1 MSFQFLPLDK
11 IRAAEDQPRKT
22 FYQDSLEEL
31 AASIKERG
39 VLEPIVV
46 RPNKTHPGFYEIVM
60 GERRYRASC
69 LAGMETIPAVVR
81 DLSDEDA
88 AADALLENFQREDLN
103 AIEKARAI
111 QGLLQ
116 FMSYEKAA
124 RTLGVSDTTLRRL
137 LDLLELP
144 ESIQAELIT
153 RPGAN
158 TSAVFTEGHARA
170 LLALNQ
176 DPKIQLRLVEKIKA
190 EKMGVGALDQIIRAI
205 QQYPTKKEIFL
216 RVTGTVADQ
225 MLRSFKAG
233 EEKVKPYKSQTA
245 KDHLKGI
252 DRKLNDLTDT
262 LDGRI
267 VDYISVEE
275 MNHLL
280 ASLTQMTKHIESF
293 TGKVRQALEKKDYG
307 FREVYIHCPL
317 CGRIELVGAVRC
329 SICWTVLR
337 RCIDCGNYDAT
348 NARCATHEKAV
359 VAEEAE
365 APRET
370 SLSYR
375 CTEYR
380 PKFTPKGLPVVG
392 EARGGG
398 AGLRKF

>member
-1 MSFQFLPLDK
+1 MSYQFLPLEK

-22 FYQDSLEEL
+22 FFQDSLEEL

-46 RPNKTHPGFYEIVM
+46 RPHKTHAGFFEIVM
-60 GERRYRASC
+60 GERRYRASQ
-69 LAGMETIPAVVR
+69 LAGMPTIPAVIR
-81 DLSDEDA
+81 ELSDEDA

-111 QGLLQ
+111 QSLLK

-124 RTLGVSDTTLRRL
+124 RTLGVSDTTIRRL

-144 ESIQAELIT
+144 EIIQAELIT
-153 RPGAN
+153 RPGAI
-158 TSAVFTEGHARA
+158 SVFTEGHARA

-176 DPKIQLRLVEKIKA
+176 DHPTQLRLVEKIKS
-190 EKMGVGALDQIIRAI
+190 ERMGVGALDQIIRAI

-216 RVTGTVADQ
+216 RVTGSVADQ
-225 MLRSFKAG
+225 MMRSFRSG
-233 EEKVKPYKSQTA
+233 EEKAKPYKSQTA

-252 DRKLNDLTDT
+252 DRKLNELSDT
-262 LDGRI
+262 LDARV

-280 ASLTQMTKHIESF
+280 SSLTQITKHIEGF

-337 RCIDCGNYDAT
+337 RCVDCGNYDAA
-348 NARCATHEKAV
+348 NGSCSVFAKAV
-359 VAEEAE
+359 ASEEAE

-375 CTEYR
+375 CVEYR
-380 PKFTPKGLPVVG
+380 PKFAPKGLPVVG
-392 EARGGG
+392 ETRGGG

>member
-1 MSFQFLPLDK
+1 MSFQFLPLEK

-22 FYQDSLEEL
+22 FFQESLEEL

-46 RPNKTHPGFYEIVM
+46 RPHKKYPGFYEIIM
-60 GERRYRASC
+60 GERRYRASK
-69 LAGMETIPAVVR
+69 LAGMPTIPAVIR
-81 DLSDEDA
+81 EMNDEDA

-111 QGLLQ
+111 QGLLK
-116 FMSYEKAA
+116 FMSYEKTA
-124 RTLGVSDTTLRRL
+124 RTLGVSDTTIRRL

-144 ESIQAELIT
+144 EAIQAELVT
-153 RPGAN
+153 RPG
-158 TSAVFTEGHARA
+158 TLPVFGEGHARA
-170 LLALNQ
+170 LLTLNS
-176 DPKIQLRLVEKIKA
+176 DPKTQMRLVEKIKA
-190 EKMGVGALDQIIRAI
+190 ERMGVGALDQIIRAI

-216 RVTGTVADQ
+216 RVTGSVADQ
-225 MLRSFKAG
+225 MIRSFRSS
-233 EEKVKPYKSQTA
+233 EEKAKPYKSQTA

-252 DRKLNDLTDT
+252 DRKINDLTDT
-262 LDGRI
+262 LDGRV
-267 VDYISVEE
+267 VDFISVEE

-317 CGRIELVGAVRC
+317 CGRIELIGAVRC

-337 RCIDCGNYDAT
+337 RCTDCGSYDVA
-348 NARCATHEKAV
+348 NGRCSVFSKEVNT
-359 VAEEAE
+359 EEAE

-375 CTEYR
+375 CVEYR
-380 PKFTPKGLPVVG
+380 PKFAPKGLPVVG
-392 EARGGG
+392 ETRGGG

>member
-1 MSFQFLPLDK
+1 MSFEFLPLDK

-22 FYQDSLEEL
+22 FFQESLEEL

-46 RPNKTHPGFYEIVM
+46 RPHKKYPGFYEIVM
-60 GERRYRASC
+60 GERRYRASR
-69 LAGMETIPAVVR
+69 LAQMETIPAVIR
-81 DLSDEDA
+81 EMNDEDA

-111 QGLLQ
+111 QSLLK

-124 RTLGVSDTTLRRL
+124 RTLGVSDTTLRRS

-144 ESIQAELIT
+144 EVIQAELIT
-153 RPGAN
+153 RPGAI
-158 TSAVFTEGHARA
+158 AVFGEGHARA
-170 LLALNQ
+170 LLTINKYPQ
-176 DPKIQLRLVEKIKA
+176 TQIRLVEKIKA

-216 RVTGTVADQ
+216 RVTGSVADQ
-225 MLRSFKAG
+225 MIRSFKAG
-233 EEKVKPYKSQTA
+233 EEKAKPYKSQTA

-252 DRKLNDLTDT
+252 DRKLNELTDT
-262 LDGRI
+262 LDSRI
-267 VDYISVEE
+267 VEFISVEE

-280 ASLTQMTKHIESF
+280 ASLTQMTQSIESF
-293 TGKVRQALEKKDYG
+293 TGKVRQSLEKKDYG

-337 RCIDCGNYDAT
+337 RCVDCGNYDAA
-348 NARCATHEKAV
+348 NGRCSIFTKEV
-359 VAEEAE
+359 TVEEAE
-365 APRET
+365 TPRET

-375 CTEYR
+375 CVEYR
-380 PKFTPKGLPVVG
+380 PKFAPKGLPVAG

>member
-1 MSFQFLPLDK
+1 MSFQFLPLEK

-22 FYQDSLEEL
+22 FFQESLEEL

-46 RPNKTHPGFYEIVM
+46 RPHKKYPGFYEIIM
-60 GERRYRASC
+60 GERRYRASK
-69 LAGMETIPAVVR
+69 LAGMPTIPAVIR
-81 DLSDEDA
+81 EMNDEDA

-111 QGLLQ
+111 QGLLK
-116 FMSYEKAA
+116 FMSYEKTA
-124 RTLGVSDTTLRRL
+124 RTLGVSDTTIRRL

-144 ESIQAELIT
+144 EAIQAELVT
-153 RPGAN
+153 RPG
-158 TSAVFTEGHARA
+158 TIPVFGEGHARA
-170 LLALNQ
+170 LLTLNS
-176 DPKIQLRLVEKIKA
+176 DPKTQMRLVEKVKA
-190 EKMGVGALDQIIRAI
+190 ERMGVGALDQIIRAI

-216 RVTGTVADQ
+216 RVTGSVADQ
-225 MLRSFKAG
+225 MIRSFRSS
-233 EEKVKPYKSQTA
+233 EEKAKPYKSQTA

-252 DRKLNDLTDT
+252 DRKINDLTDT
-262 LDGRI
+262 LDGRV
-267 VDYISVEE
+267 VDFISVEE

-317 CGRIELVGAVRC
+317 CGRIELIGAVRC

-337 RCIDCGNYDAT
+337 RCTDCGSYDVA
-348 NARCATHEKAV
+348 NGRCSVFSKEVNT
-359 VAEEAE
+359 EEAE

-375 CTEYR
+375 CVEYR
-380 PKFTPKGLPVVG
+380 PKFAPKGLPVVG
-392 EARGGG
+392 ETRGGG

>member
-1 MSFQFLPLDK
+1 MSFQFLPLEK

-22 FYQDSLEEL
+22 FFQESLEEL

-46 RPNKTHPGFYEIVM
+46 RPHKKYPGFYEIIM
-60 GERRYRASC
+60 GERRFRASK
-69 LAGMETIPAVVR
+69 LAQMETIPAVVR
-81 DLSDEDA
+81 EMNDEDA

-111 QGLLQ
+111 QGLLK
-116 FMSYEKAA
+116 FMSYEKTA
-124 RTLGVSDTTLRRL
+124 RTLGVSDTTIRRL

-153 RPGAN
+153 RPG
-158 TSAVFTEGHARA
+158 TLPVFGEGHARA
-170 LLALNQ
+170 LLAMNN
-176 DPKIQLRLVEKIKA
+176 DPQTQMRLVEKIKS
-190 EKMGVGALDQIIRAI
+190 ERMGVGALDQIIRAI

-216 RVTGTVADQ
+216 RVSGSVADQ
-225 MLRSFKAG
+225 MMRSFKAG
-233 EEKVKPYKSQTA
+233 EEKAKPYKGQTA
-245 KDHLKGI
+245 KDHIKGI
-252 DRKLNDLTDT
+252 DRKINDLSDT
-262 LDGRI
+262 LDARV
-267 VDYISVEE
+267 VDFISVEE

-280 ASLTQMTKHIESF
+280 ASLTQMTKQIETFS
-293 TGKVRQALEKKDYG
+293 GKVRQALEKKDYG

-337 RCIDCGNYDAT
+337 RCTDCGNYDVA
-348 NARCATHEKAV
+348 NGRCSVFTKEVSAD
-359 VAEEAE
+359 EAE
-365 APRET
+365 APRES

-375 CTEYR
+375 CVEYR
-380 PKFTPKGLPVVG
+380 PKFSPKGLPVVG
-392 EARGGG
+392 ENRGGG

>member
-1 MSFQFLPLDK
+1 MSFQFLPLEK

-22 FYQDSLEEL
+22 FFQESLEEL

-46 RPNKTHPGFYEIVM
+46 RPHKKYPGFYEIIM
-60 GERRYRASC
+60 GERRFRASQ
-69 LAGMETIPAVVR
+69 LAKMETIPAVIR
-81 DLSDEDA
+81 EMNDEDA

-111 QGLLQ
+111 QGLLK
-116 FMSYEKAA
+116 FMSYEKTA
-124 RTLGVSDTTLRRL
+124 RTLGVSDTTIRRL

-144 ESIQAELIT
+144 EAIQAELIT
-153 RPGAN
+153 RPG
-158 TSAVFTEGHARA
+158 TLPVFGEGHARA
-170 LLALNQ
+170 LLALNS
-176 DPKIQLRLVEKIKA
+176 DPQTQMRLVEKIKA

-216 RVTGTVADQ
+216 RVSGSVADQ
-225 MLRSFKAG
+225 MIRSFRAG
-233 EEKVKPYKSQTA
+233 EEKAKPYKGQTA
-245 KDHLKGI
+245 KDHIKGI
-252 DRKLNDLTDT
+252 DRKINDLSDT
-262 LDGRI
+262 LDARV
-267 VDYISVEE
+267 VDFISVEE

-280 ASLTQMTKHIESF
+280 ASLTQMTKQIESF
-293 TGKVRQALEKKDYG
+293 SGKVRQALEKKDYG

-337 RCIDCGNYDAT
+337 RCTDCGNYDAA
-348 NARCATHEKAV
+348 NGRCSVFTKEVSAD
-359 VAEEAE
+359 EAE
-365 APRET
+365 APRES

-375 CTEYR
+375 CVEYR
-380 PKFTPKGLPVVG
+380 PKFAPKGLPVVG
-392 EARGGG
+392 ESRGGG